1 MTKINKNNDYFSKN
15 DSFRLIFLTKSVSV
29 SDFIHKTFEVVF
41 IDEVKMKEEDI
52 LENLTRK
59 APSEANANKL
69 G

>member
-1 MTKINKNNDYFSKN
+1 MTKINKNNDFFSKN
-15 DSFRLIFLTKSVSV
+15 DNFRLIFLTKSVSV
-29 SDFIHKTFEVVF
+29 TDFILKSFEVMF